1 MKKISTLSLLAVM
14 LFACSEPQK
23 AEEKQVTN
31 QVSVTLTNTQIQQ
44 SEITEGMPTL
54 ENIGRTIFANGTID
68 VPPQNKSVIS
78 VQFGGFINS
87 LSVMDGMNV
96 KKGQVLMSIQHPDLI
111 QIQQDYLEVFS
122 NVDYLEAEMVR
133 QKKLSEEEA
142 GSLKSYQQA
151 KAQYAVAQAQLS
163 GLRAKLNLAGLSP
176 KALEKGNIQHTIN
189 VKAPCSGIV
198 SKVNAEMGMYA
209 QPTDQLLEIIDI
221 KNAHA
226 EVTVFEKDIAFLK
239 IGQKVKLSFTNYNE
253 TADAEVLLINRA
265 INKDRTIRVHC
276 EIKQPKDVLPGAY
289 FKAAIFTGEQKLHCV
304 PTEAIVDLK
313 GKQVVFVGKPNPKG
327 GKTFFPEEVRIL
339 ATENGKSAIE
349 YVRRGR
355 NFDAPVVM
363 KGAYDILSA
372 ILIREDEDE

>member
-1 MKKISTLSLLAVM
+1 MLTVM
-14 LFACSEPQK
+14 LFACSEPKKKEDQTVSN
-23 AEEKQVTN
+23 AL
-31 QVSVTLTNTQIQQ
+31 SVTLTNTQITQ
-44 SEITEGMPTL
+44 SGIISESPAL
-54 ENIGRTIFANGTID
+54 ENIGHTIYANGTID
-68 VPPQNKSVIS
+68 VPPQNKSVVS
-78 VQFGGFINS
+78 VQFGGFIKS
-87 LSVMDGMNV
+87 LKVMDGMNV
-96 KKGQVLMSIQHPDLI
+96 KKGQVLLTIQHPDLI

-133 QKKLSEEEA
+133 QKKLSDEEA

-151 KAQYAVAQAQLS
+151 KSQYAVAQAQLS
-163 GLRAKLNLAGLSP
+163 GLRAKLNLAGLNQ
-176 KALEKGNIQHTIN
+176 KALEKGTIQHTIS
-189 VKAPCSGIV
+189 VTAPCSGIV
-198 SKVNAEMGMYA
+198 SKVNAELGMYA

-226 EVTVFEKDIAFLK
+226 EVTVFEKDIAYLK

-276 EIKQPKDVLPGAY
+276 DIKQSKDVLPGAY
-289 FKAAIFTGEQKLHCV
+289 FKASIFTGEQKLHCI

-313 GKQVVFVGKPNPKG
+313 GKQVVFIGKPNPKG

-355 NFDAPVVM
+355 NFDASVVV

-372 ILIREDEDE
+372 ILIRENADE